1 MIAEAAIVGML
12 LYGHDLDAVVAVLD
26 DAREDVLA
34 ELVVGAHLLGILCHT
49 DMTFVDEERVD
60 IGLVCLMLEDVR
72 SGRRPYLGG
81 EYLRLLVLHD
91 TCGPGGDTFAAASRP
106 VHHELIEVE
115 MVQCVLLQREFPH
128 AIANAGE
135 LIVDMLFPVVERA
148 DEEDLRSVGCPFAE
162 NPSLFGM
169 VQTEVE
175 ISRSKI
181 GEAYELPYPLVRTL
195 CREHA
200 DDVP

>member
-1 MIAEAAIVGML
+1 MIAEAAIVGVL
-12 LYGHDLDAVVAVLD
+12 LNSHNLNTVVSVFD
-26 DAREDVLA
+26 DTRQDVLTKF
-34 ELVVGAHLLGILCHT
+34 VVCTYLLCILSHT
-49 DMTFVDEERVD
+49 DMAFVDEQRVGMRSD
-60 IGLVCLMLEDVR
+60 FIFKCIRVCRIPNLCRE
-72 SGRRPYLGG
+72 YLGTF
-81 EYLRLLVLHD
+81 VLHYSV
-91 TCGPGGDTFAAASRP
+91 GPCRNTFAAASRP

-181 GEAYELPYPLVRTL
+181 GEAYELPYPSVRTL